1 MIDEEL
7 IEQILSV
14 NNGISK
20 EGLLKRLEGEKRKT
34 GGLISNETL
43 LRMIAAEFG
52 LNLSLA
58 EKRTPTLSISDLMS
72 GLYDVTVFGRVLAVF
87 PPRTFN
93 GKKSGRLA
101 SLLIADR
108 TGILRVVLWNHQ
120 IGLVESGDIS
130 VGKIFRFSHAYT
142 KEDWSG
148 KVELHVGSKCKVE
161 ICRGSIE
168 SDCPTTD
175 QLCMRIGDISQG
187 HKNKRVNVY
196 GTAKNVFPA
205 SAFERQDLS
214 TGKVMRFTL
223 ADETGEVFVVAW
235 NEKADE
241 LEKVLKHGVS
251 VQVVSGR
258 VKDAVGGGLEVH
270 VDGGTYVGLLES
282 NRGFGGSGLT
292 GRVGQR

>member
-20 EGLLKRLEGEKRKT
+20 EELLERLEGEKRKT

-52 LNLSLA
+52 LDLSLA
-58 EKRTPTLSISDLMS
+58 ETRTPTLSISDLVS

-87 PPRTFN
+87 PPRAFN
-93 GKKSGRLA
+93 GKKSGKLA

-120 IGLVESGDIS
+120 IGLVESGEIS
-130 VGKIFRFSHAYT
+130 AGQIVRLSHAYT
-142 KEDWSG
+142 KDDWSG
-148 KVELHVGSKCKVE
+148 KVEMHAGSKCKVE
-161 ICRGSIE
+161 ICRGNIE
-168 SDCPTTD
+168 TDCPTID
-175 QLCMRIGDISQG
+175 RLCMKIGEISQG
-187 HKNKRVNVY
+187 HKNKRVNVH
-196 GTAKNVFPA
+196 GRVRNVFPA
-205 SAFERQDLS
+205 STFEKQDLS

-235 NEKADE
+235 NGKANE
-241 LEKVLKHGVS
+241 LEKVLKQGVN
-251 VQVVSGR
+251 VQMVSGR
-258 VKDAVGGGLEVH
+258 VKEAVGGGLEVH
-270 VDGGTYVGLLES
+270 IDGGTYVGLLES
-282 NRGFGGSGLT
+282 NRGL
-292 GRVGQR
+292 